1 MHELSIAIQIVEM
14 AEEETRKAGCQQVT
28 QIELE
33 VGTLSGVEME
43 ALEFAMQSAV
53 LGSLAEKARVRI
65 HQVPAM
71 ALCNQCQRTFPV
83 EDLFTLCP
91 DCQSYDT
98 QLVRGN
104 ELRLKSLIAE

>member
-14 AEEETRKAGCQQVT
+14 TEEETRKAGCHHVT
-28 QIELE
+28 EIELE

-43 ALEFAMQSAV
+43 ALEFALESAV
-53 LGSLAEKARVRI
+53 AGSVAEKARVRI
-65 HQVPAM
+65 HRVPAT
-71 ALCNQCQRTFPV
+71 ARCNQCERTFPV

-98 QLVRGN
+98 QLIRGK
-104 ELRLKSLIAE
+104 ELRLRSLIAE

>member
-14 AEEETRKAGCQQVT
+14 AEEETRKAGCSYVME
-28 QIELE
+28 IELE

-43 ALEFAMQSAV
+43 ALEFAMESAV
-53 LGSLAEKARVRI
+53 IGSLAEKAHIRI
-65 HQVPAM
+65 HRIPAM
-71 ALCNQCQRTFPV
+71 ARCNQCERKFPV

-98 QLVRGN
+98 QLIRGN